1 MNPATFPRDERGR
14 TRLLIVDPRSGRRAD
29 ALARDLPD
37 WLGAGDLLIVNDAAT
52 LPASLRGR
60 GARAEAVREDRRESE
75 VEIRLTGLGDATWR
89 AVLFGAGDWRTPTE
103 HRPPPPTLAVGD
115 RVIFEGGLTGTVEVV
130 SPISPRLVELR
141 FDREGAALWAALYRA
156 GRPVQYAY
164 LREPLALWSVQ
175 TVFAGRPWA
184 AEMPSAGRPLDWE
197 TLLTLRRRG
206 VEVAAVTHAAG
217 LSSTGDPTLDAALPL
232 PERFE
237 IPAASVE
244 AIARARARGGRII
257 AVGTTVV
264 RALEGCV
271 RARGELSAGAGET
284 DLVLGPGF
292 APRVVDG
299 IVTGMHG
306 PGESHFELLNAF
318 ADRDGLR
325 AAFEQAAAAGYLAHE
340 FGDATLILPGALPPV
355 MQAA

>member
-1 MNPATFPRDERGR
+1 MNPATAPRDDRGR
-14 TRLLIVDPRSGRRAD
+14 TKLMIVDPRSGRRAE
-29 ALARDLPD
+29 ALARDLPE

-60 GARAEAVREDRRESE
+60 VARGEDVREDSRAE
-75 VEIRLTGLGDATWR
+75 VEIRLTGLGSARWR

-103 HRPPPPTLAVGD
+103 RRTPPPALAVGD
-115 RVIFEGGLTGTVEVV
+115 RVILTAELTATVVAV
-130 SPISPRLVELR
+130 SPISPRLVELS
-141 FDREGAALWAALYRA
+141 FDREGAALWSALYEA

-197 TLLTLRRRG
+197 TLLALRRRG

-217 LSSTGDPTLDAALPL
+217 LSSTGDATLDAALPL

-237 IPAASVE
+237 IPAATVE
-244 AIARARARGGRII
+244 AIARARARGGRIV

-271 RARGELSAGAGET
+271 RARGELSAGSGET

-292 APRVVDG
+292 VPRVVDG

-306 PGESHFELLNAF
+306 PGESHFELLNVF
-318 ADRDGLR
+318 AGREELR
-325 AAFEQAAAAGYLAHE
+325 AAFEQAAASGYLAHE
-340 FGDATLILPGALPPV
+340 FGDAALILPGTLPPAL
-355 MQAA
+355 QAA